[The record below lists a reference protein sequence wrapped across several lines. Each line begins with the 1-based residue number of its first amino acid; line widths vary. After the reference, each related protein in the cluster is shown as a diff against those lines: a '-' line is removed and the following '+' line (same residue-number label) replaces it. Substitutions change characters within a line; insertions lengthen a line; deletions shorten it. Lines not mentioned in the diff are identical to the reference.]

1 MKKDII
7 VYGRDRGVQDFLKDF
22 FKDRKDY
29 SARFIQ
35 NKKILKKELG
45 KKPSALLIDSPDGLE
60 ETEELNITVPVIA
73 LISREVTKGI
83 RSVIK
88 SDVECY
94 LLSPFHK
101 DKLES
106 KLGVVTRGKSWLES
120 LYMEGNPLSFIGEL
134 SYLFSSTLNPR
145 EVLFLVVK
153 KLAEIIKANRCSI
166 LSINPDNRRYADV
179 ISTFEDPDITDL
191 KIDLQKYPEIRKALT
206 AKKTIIIKDVQK
218 DLLMKDVKEIIAPL
232 GIRSIVVIP
241 VIFRDEVI
249 GTLLLR
255 TSRMRHSFTKR
266 EIDLCI
272 ALANAS
278 ANALYNA
285 FLHDRVVRENTLL
298 ERLAI
303 TDYLT
308 GIYNIRYFYKRLE
321 EEFGRAERYITP
333 LSCMM
338 LDIDNFKKIN
348 DTYGHRI
355 GDIVLREFAQLVKSH
370 TRKIDIFARYG
381 GEEFIMLLP
390 QTILKGAMDKAELI
404 RKAVKEYQFMGL
416 EKGDMVT
423 VSIGIAC
430 TPDEGIKTSD
440 ELINLADN
448 AMFAAK
454 KKGRD
459 RIFVMRPSRQINN
472 Q

>member
-7 VYGRDRGVQDFLKDF
+7 AYGRDRGVQDFLKDF

-29 SARFIQ
+29 SVRFIQ
-35 NKKILKKELG
+35 NKNILKKELG
-45 KKPSALLIDSPDGLE
+45 KKPAALLIDSPAGLE
-60 ETEELNITVPVIA
+60 ETEEINVTVPVIA

-101 DKLES
+101 DELES
-106 KLGVVTRGKSWLES
+106 KLKVVTKGQSWLES
-120 LYMEGNPLSFIGEL
+120 LYMDGKTLHVIVEL
-134 SYLFSSTLNPR
+134 SYLFSSTLNPK

-153 KLAEIIKANRCSI
+153 KLAEIIKAKRCSI

-191 KIDLQKYPEIRKALT
+191 KIDLQKYPEIRKALNS
-206 AKKTIIIKDVQK
+206 KKMIIIKDVQK
-218 DLLMKDVKEIIAPL
+218 DPLMKDVKELIAPI

-255 TSRMRHSFTKR
+255 TSRKRRSFTKR

-272 ALANAS
+272 ALANVS

-285 FLHDRVVRENTLL
+285 LLHEKLSREKTKL
-298 ERLAI
+298 ERFAI

-308 GIYNIRYFYKRLE
+308 GIYNIRYFYNRIE
-321 EEFGRAERYITP
+321 EEFSRAVRYRQP
-333 LSCMM
+333 LSCIMF
-338 LDIDNFKKIN
+338 DIDHFKKVN
-348 DTYGHRI
+348 DNFGHRV
-355 GDIVLREFAQLVKSH
+355 GDIILREFAQLVKMH
-370 TRKIDIFARYG
+370 TRRSDVFARYG
-381 GEEFIMLLP
+381 GEEFILLLP
-390 QTILKGAMDKAELI
+390 QTPIKGAVAEAERIRIAIKEHQFDAI
-404 RKAVKEYQFMGL
+404 RKKIDIA
-416 EKGDMVT
+416 
-423 VSIGIAC
+423 VSIGISC
-430 TPDEGIKTSD
+430 SPREKIKNYD
-440 ELINLADN
+440 DLINLADN

-459 RIFVMRPSRQINN
+459 RIVVSPSRQIKNK
-472 Q
+472 

>member
-22 FKDRKDY
+22 FKNRKNY

-35 NKKILKKELG
+35 NKNILKKELG
-45 KKPSALLIDSPDGLE
+45 KKPAALLMDSPDGLE
-60 ETEELNITVPVIA
+60 ETEELRITVPVIA

-88 SDVECY
+88 SDVGCY

-101 DKLES
+101 DELEG

-120 LYMEGNPLSFIGEL
+120 LYMERNSLRVIVEL

-153 KLAEIIKANRCSI
+153 KLAEIIKADRCSI
-166 LSINPDNRRYADV
+166 LSINPDNRRYAEV
-179 ISTFEDPDITDL
+179 ISTFEDPDIVDL
-191 KIDLQKYPEIRKALT
+191 KIDLQNYPEIRKALT
-206 AKKTIIIKDVQK
+206 AKKPIIIKDAQK
-218 DLLMKDVKEIIAPL
+218 DPLMKDVREIIAPI
-232 GIRSIVVIP
+232 GIHSIVVIP
-241 VIFRDEVI
+241 IIFRDEVI
-249 GTLLLR
+249 ETLMLR
-255 TSRMRHSFTKR
+255 TSRMKHSFSKR
-266 EIDLCI
+266 DIDLCV
-272 ALANAS
+272 ALANTS

-285 FLHDRVVRENTLL
+285 FLYDRVVRENTLL
-298 ERLAI
+298 ERLSI

-338 LDIDNFKKIN
+338 FDIDNFKKIN

-370 TRKIDIFARYG
+370 TRKADIFARYG

-390 QTILKGAMDKAELI
+390 QTILTGAVDKAEMI
-404 RKAVKEYQFMGL
+404 RKAVKECHFMGI
-416 EKGDMVT
+416 EKEYMVT

-430 TPDEGIKTSD
+430 APDEGIKTCD
-440 ELINLADN
+440 DLINLADN

-459 RIFVMRPSRQINN
+459 GIVVSSSRQINGI
-472 Q
+472 

>member
-1 MKKDII
+1 MMKKDII
-7 VYGRDRGVQDFLKDF
+7 VYGRDRGVQNFLKDF

-35 NKKILKKELG
+35 NRNILKKELG
-45 KKPSALLIDSPDGLE
+45 KKPAALLTDSPDGLQ
-60 ETEELNITVPVIA
+60 ETEDLNITVPVIA

-94 LLSPFHK
+94 LLSPFLK
-101 DKLES
+101 DELES
-106 KLGVVTRGKSWLES
+106 KLKVVTRGKSWLES
-120 LYMEGNPLSFIGEL
+120 LYMKGKNLHVIVEL

-166 LSINPDNRRYADV
+166 LSINPDNRRYAEV
-179 ISTFEDPDITDL
+179 ISTFEDPDIVDL

-206 AKKTIIIKDVQK
+206 SKKTIIIKDAQK
-218 DLLMKDVKEIIAPL
+218 DPLMKDVREIIAPI

-255 TSRMRHSFTKR
+255 TSRKRRSFTKR

-285 FLHDRVVRENTLL
+285 LLHEKLSREKTRL
-298 ERLAI
+298 ERFAI

-308 GIYNIRYFYKRLE
+308 GIYNIRYFYNRIE
-321 EEFGRAERYITP
+321 EEFSRAVRYRLP
-333 LSCMM
+333 LSCIMF
-338 LDIDNFKKIN
+338 DIDHFKKIN
-348 DTYGHRI
+348 DNFGHRV
-355 GDIVLREFAQLVKSH
+355 GDIILREFAQLVKMHS
-370 TRKIDIFARYG
+370 RRSDVFARYG
-381 GEEFIMLLP
+381 GEEFILLLP
-390 QTILKGAMDKAELI
+390 QTQLKGAVAEAERI
-404 RKAVKEYQFMGL
+404 RIAVKEHQFNAIR
-416 EKGDMVT
+416 KKIDIA

-430 TPDEGIKTSD
+430 RPHKKIKNYD
-440 ELINLADN
+440 DLINLADN

-459 RIFVMRPSRQINN
+459 RIVVSPSR
-472 Q
+472 

>member
-7 VYGRDRGVQDFLKDF
+7 VYGRDIGVHAFLKDF

-35 NKKILKKELG
+35 NRNILRKELG
-45 KKPSALLIDSPDGLE
+45 KGPAALLIDSPDGLE
-60 ETEELNITVPVIA
+60 ETEDVNITVPVIA
-73 LISREVTKGI
+73 LIYRNVTKGI

-88 SDVECY
+88 SEVECY

-101 DKLES
+101 DELES
-106 KLGVVTRGKSWLES
+106 KLKVVTKGKNWLES
-120 LYMEGNPLSFIGEL
+120 LYMDGKTLHVIVEL
-134 SYLFSSTLNPR
+134 SYLFSSTLNPK

-153 KLAEIIKANRCSI
+153 KLAEIIKAKRCSI

-191 KIDLQKYPEIRKALT
+191 KIDLQKYPEIRKALNS
-206 AKKTIIIKDVQK
+206 KKMIIIKDVQK
-218 DLLMKDVKEIIAPL
+218 DPLMKDVKELIAPI

-255 TSRMRHSFTKR
+255 TSRNRRSFTKR
-266 EIDLCI
+266 EIALCI
-272 ALANAS
+272 ALANVS

-285 FLHDRVVRENTLL
+285 LLYEKLNREKTRL
-298 ERLAI
+298 ERFAI

-308 GIYNIRYFYKRLE
+308 GIYNIRYFYHRME
-321 EEFGRAERYITP
+321 EEFSRAVRYRMP
-333 LSCMM
+333 LSCIMF
-338 LDIDNFKKIN
+338 DIDHFKKVN
-348 DTYGHRI
+348 DSFGHRV
-355 GDIVLREFAQLVKSH
+355 GDIILREFAQLVKTH
-370 TRKIDIFARYG
+370 TRRSDVFARYG
-381 GEEFIMLLP
+381 GEEFILLLP
-390 QTILKGAMDKAELI
+390 QTSVKGAVAEAERIRIAIKGHQFDAI
-404 RKAVKEYQFMGL
+404 RKKIDIA
-416 EKGDMVT
+416 

-430 TPDEGIKTSD
+430 SPGKKIKNYD
-440 ELINLADN
+440 DLINLADN

-459 RIFVMRPSRQINN
+459 RIVVSPSREINSK
-472 Q
+472 

>member
-7 VYGRDRGVQDFLKDF
+7 VYGRDRGVQNFLKDF

-35 NKKILKKELG
+35 NRNILKKELG
-45 KKPSALLIDSPDGLE
+45 KKPAALLIDSPDGLQ
-60 ETEELNITVPVIA
+60 ETEDLNITVPVIA

-101 DKLES
+101 DELES

-120 LYMEGNPLSFIGEL
+120 LYMEGKNLRVIVEL

-153 KLAEIIKANRCSI
+153 KLGEIIKAKRCSI
-166 LSINPDNRRYADV
+166 LSINPDNRRYAEV
-179 ISTFEDPDITDL
+179 ISTFEDPDIVDL
-191 KIDLQKYPEIRKALT
+191 KIDLQKYPEIRKALKT
-206 AKKTIIIKDVQK
+206 KKTVIIKDALK
-218 DLLMKDVKEIIAPL
+218 DPLMKDVREIIAPI

-255 TSRMRHSFTKR
+255 TSRTRRSFTKR

-285 FLHDRVVRENTLL
+285 LLHEKLSREKTKL
-298 ERLAI
+298 ERFAI

-308 GIYNIRYFYKRLE
+308 GIYNIRYFYNRIE
-321 EEFGRAERYITP
+321 EEFSRAVRYRLP
-333 LSCMM
+333 LSCIMF
-338 LDIDNFKKIN
+338 DIDHFKKIN
-348 DTYGHRI
+348 DNFGHRV
-355 GDIVLREFAQLVKSH
+355 GDIILREFAQSVKMH
-370 TRKIDIFARYG
+370 TRRSDVFARYG
-381 GEEFIMLLP
+381 GEEFILLLP
-390 QTILKGAMDKAELI
+390 QTQVKGAIAEAERI
-404 RKAVKEYQFMGL
+404 RNAVKEHQFNAIR
-416 EKGDMVT
+416 KKIDIA

-430 TPDEGIKTSD
+430 RPHKKIKNYD
-440 ELINLADN
+440 DLINLADN

-459 RIFVMRPSRQINN
+459 RIVVSPSR
-472 Q
+472 

>member
-7 VYGRDRGVQDFLKDF
+7 VYGRDIGVHAFLKDF

-35 NKKILKKELG
+35 NRNILKKELG
-45 KKPSALLIDSPDGLE
+45 KKPAALLIDSPDGLE
-60 ETEELNITVPVIA
+60 DTEDVNITVPVIA
-73 LISREVTKGI
+73 LIYRNVTKGI

-88 SDVECY
+88 SEVECY

-101 DKLES
+101 DELERKL
-106 KLGVVTRGKSWLES
+106 KVVTKGKSWLES
-120 LYMEGNPLSFIGEL
+120 LYMDGKTLHVIVEL
-134 SYLFSSTLNPR
+134 SYLFSSTLNPK

-153 KLAEIIKANRCSI
+153 KLAEILKAKRCSI

-191 KIDLQKYPEIRKALT
+191 KIDLQKYPEIRKALNS
-206 AKKTIIIKDVQK
+206 KKMIIIKDVQK
-218 DLLMKDVKEIIAPL
+218 DPLMKDVKELIAPI

-255 TSRMRHSFTKR
+255 TSRKRRSFTKR

-272 ALANAS
+272 ALANVS

-285 FLHDRVVRENTLL
+285 MLHEKLSREKTRL
-298 ERLAI
+298 ERFAI

-308 GIYNIRYFYKRLE
+308 GIYNIRYFYNRIE
-321 EEFGRAERYITP
+321 EEFSRAVRYSLP
-333 LSCMM
+333 LSCIMF
-338 LDIDNFKKIN
+338 DIDHFKKVN
-348 DTYGHRI
+348 DNFGHRV
-355 GDIVLREFAQLVKSH
+355 GDIILREFAQLVKMH
-370 TRKIDIFARYG
+370 TRRSDVFARYG
-381 GEEFIMLLP
+381 GEEFILLLP
-390 QTILKGAMDKAELI
+390 QTSVKGAVAEAERISIAIKEHQFDAI
-404 RKAVKEYQFMGL
+404 RKKIDIA
-416 EKGDMVT
+416 
-423 VSIGIAC
+423 VSIGISC
-430 TPDEGIKTSD
+430 SPHKKIKNYD
-440 ELINLADN
+440 DLINLADN
-448 AMFAAK
+448 AMFVAK

-459 RIFVMRPSRQINN
+459 RIVVSPSRQINDK
-472 Q
+472 

>member
-22 FKDRKDY
+22 FKNRKDY

-35 NKKILKKELG
+35 NRNILKKELG
-45 KKPSALLIDSPDGLE
+45 KKPDALLIDSPDGLE
-60 ETEELNITVPVIA
+60 ETEDLTITVPVIA

-94 LLSPFHK
+94 LLSPFLK
-101 DKLES
+101 DELES
-106 KLGVVTRGKSWLES
+106 KLKVVTRGKSWLES
-120 LYMEGNPLSFIGEL
+120 LYMEGKNLHVIVEL

-166 LSINPDNRRYADV
+166 LSINPDNRRYAEV
-179 ISTFEDPDITDL
+179 ISTFEDPDIVDL

-206 AKKTIIIKDVQK
+206 SKKTIIIKDAQK
-218 DLLMKDVKEIIAPL
+218 DPLMKDVWEIIAPI

-255 TSRMRHSFTKR
+255 TSRKRRSFTKR

-285 FLHDRVVRENTLL
+285 LLHEKLSREKTRL
-298 ERLAI
+298 ERFAI

-308 GIYNIRYFYKRLE
+308 GIYNIRYFYNRIE
-321 EEFGRAERYITP
+321 EEFSRAVRYRLP
-333 LSCMM
+333 LSCIMF
-338 LDIDNFKKIN
+338 DIDHFKKVN
-348 DTYGHRI
+348 DNFGHRV
-355 GDIVLREFAQLVKSH
+355 GDIILREFAQLLKMH
-370 TRKIDIFARYG
+370 TRRSDVFARYG
-381 GEEFIMLLP
+381 GEEFILLLP
-390 QTILKGAMDKAELI
+390 QTQVKGAIAEAERI
-404 RKAVKEYQFMGL
+404 RNAVKEHQFNAIR
-416 EKGDMVT
+416 KKIDIA

-430 TPDEGIKTSD
+430 RPHKKIKNYD
-440 ELINLADN
+440 DLINLADN
-448 AMFAAK
+448 AMFDAK

-459 RIFVMRPSRQINN
+459 RIVVSPSR
-472 Q
+472 

>member
-7 VYGRDRGVQDFLKDF
+7 VYGRDRGVQDFLRDF

-35 NKKILKKELG
+35 NKNILKKELG
-45 KKPSALLIDSPDGLE
+45 KKPAALLIDSPCGLE
-60 ETEELNITVPVIA
+60 ETEDLNINVPVIA
-73 LISREVTKGI
+73 LISTEVTKGI

-101 DKLES
+101 DEFERKL
-106 KLGVVTRGKSWLES
+106 KIVTRGKSWLES
-120 LYMEGNPLSFIGEL
+120 LYLDGDNLRVIVEL
-134 SYLFSSTLNPR
+134 SYLLSSTLNPK

-153 KLAEIIKANRCSI
+153 KLAEIIKAKRCSI
-166 LSINPDNRRYADV
+166 LSISPDNQRYAEV

-191 KIDLQKYPEIRKALT
+191 KIDLRKYPEIRKALNS
-206 AKKTIIIKDVQK
+206 KKTIIIKDAQK
-218 DLLMKDVKEIIAPL
+218 DPLMKDVKEIIAPI

-255 TSRMRHSFTKR
+255 TSRMRRSFTKR
-266 EIDLCI
+266 EIELCI

-285 FLHDRVVRENTLL
+285 LLHEKLNREKTRL
-298 ERLAI
+298 ESFAI

-308 GIYNIRYFYKRLE
+308 GIYNIRYFYNRIE
-321 EEFGRAERYITP
+321 EEFSRTVRYRLP
-333 LSCMM
+333 LSCIMF
-338 LDIDNFKKIN
+338 DIDHFKRIN
-348 DTYGHRI
+348 DNFGHRV
-355 GDIVLREFAQLVKSH
+355 GDIILREFAQLVKVH
-370 TRKIDIFARYG
+370 TRRSDVFARYG
-381 GEEFIMLLP
+381 GEEFILLLP
-390 QTILKGAMDKAELI
+390 QTPVKGAVAEAERIRIAIKEHQFDAI
-404 RKAVKEYQFMGL
+404 RKKIDIA
-416 EKGDMVT
+416 

-430 TPDEGIKTSD
+430 SPHKKIKNYD
-440 ELINLADN
+440 DLINLADN
-448 AMFAAK
+448 AMFVAK

-459 RIFVMRPSRQINN
+459 RIVVSSSRQISNK
-472 Q
+472 

>member
-7 VYGRDRGVQDFLKDF
+7 VYGRDIGVQDFLKDF

-35 NKKILKKELG
+35 NKNILKKELVE
-45 KKPSALLIDSPDGLE
+45 KPAALLIDSPDGLE
-60 ETEELNITVPVIA
+60 ETVDLNITVPIIA
-73 LISREVTKGI
+73 LVSREVTKGI

-101 DKLES
+101 DEFERKL
-106 KLGVVTRGKSWLES
+106 KVVTRGKGWLES
-120 LYMEGNPLSFIGEL
+120 LYMDGNILHVIVEL

-153 KLAEIIKANRCSI
+153 KLAEIIKAKRCSI
-166 LSINPDNRRYADV
+166 LSINPANPRYAEV
-179 ISTFEDPDITDL
+179 ISTFEDPDIVDL

-206 AKKTIIIKDVQK
+206 AKKTIIIKDAQK
-218 DLLMKDVKEIIAPL
+218 DPLMKDVKEIIAPI
-232 GIRSIVVIP
+232 GIRSIVIIP
-241 VIFRDEVI
+241 INFRDELI

-255 TSRMRHSFTKR
+255 TSKRRRSFTKK

-285 FLHDRVVRENTLL
+285 MLYEKLSREKTRL
-298 ERLAI
+298 EMFAI

-308 GIYNIRYFYKRLE
+308 GIYNIRYFYNRIE
-321 EEFGRAERYITP
+321 EEFSRAVRYNLP
-333 LSCMM
+333 LSCIMF
-338 LDIDNFKKIN
+338 DIDHFKKVN
-348 DTYGHRI
+348 DSFGHRV
-355 GDIVLREFAQLVKSH
+355 GDIILREFAQLVKLY
-370 TRKIDIFARYG
+370 TRRSDVFARYG

-390 QTILKGAMDKAELI
+390 QTPVKGAVAEAERI
-404 RKAVKEYQFMGL
+404 RIAIKEHQFDAVRK
-416 EKGDMVT
+416 KIDIA
-423 VSIGIAC
+423 VSIGISC
-430 TPDEGIKTSD
+430 RPHKMIKNYD
-440 ELINLADN
+440 DLITLADD
-448 AMFAAK
+448 AMFVAK

-459 RIFVMRPSRQINN
+459 RIVVSPSR
-472 Q
+472 

>member
-35 NKKILKKELG
+35 NRNILKKELG
-45 KKPSALLIDSPDGLE
+45 EKPAALLIDSPDGLE
-60 ETEELNITVPVIA
+60 ETQDLNITVPVIA
-73 LISREVTKGI
+73 LISSEVTKGI
-83 RSVIK
+83 RSVIR

-94 LLSPFHK
+94 LLSPFLK
-101 DKLES
+101 DELES
-106 KLGVVTRGKSWLES
+106 KLKVVTRGKGWLES
-120 LYMEGNPLSFIGEL
+120 LYMEGKNLHVIVEL

-166 LSINPDNRRYADV
+166 LSINPDNRRYAEV
-179 ISTFEDPDITDL
+179 ISTFEDPDIADL
-191 KIDLQKYPEIRKALT
+191 KIDLRKYPEIRKALT
-206 AKKTIIIKDVQK
+206 SKKTIIIKDAQK
-218 DLLMKDVKEIIAPL
+218 DPLMKDVREIIAPI

-255 TSRMRHSFTKR
+255 TSRKSRSFTKR

-272 ALANAS
+272 AIANAS

-285 FLHDRVVRENTLL
+285 LLHEKLSREKTRL
-298 ERLAI
+298 ERFAI

-308 GIYNIRYFYKRLE
+308 GIYNIRYFYNRIE
-321 EEFGRAERYITP
+321 EEFSRAVRYRLP
-333 LSCMM
+333 LSCIMF
-338 LDIDNFKKIN
+338 DIDHFKKVN
-348 DTYGHRI
+348 DNFGHRV
-355 GDIVLREFAQLVKSH
+355 GDIILREFAQLVKMH
-370 TRKIDIFARYG
+370 TRRSDVFARYG
-381 GEEFIMLLP
+381 GEEFILLLP
-390 QTILKGAMDKAELI
+390 QTPVKGAVAEAERLRIAVKKHQFNAI
-404 RKAVKEYQFMGL
+404 RKKIDIA
-416 EKGDMVT
+416 

-430 TPDEGIKTSD
+430 RPHKKIKNYD
-440 ELINLADN
+440 DLINLADN

-459 RIFVMRPSRQINN
+459 RIVVSPS
-472 Q
+472 